1 MAKLILSFLGLPGSG
16 KTTIGEKI
24 AQNHGFKYVPEIG
37 TQLILER
44 KYKTGIDAPFEF
56 DNTVFMKTKSL
67 AQEVLNSKDK
77 KIILEAGPPMPQMYV
92 KTRAELGKHKDPR
105 KSLLQAYDHHAINNL
120 MENTF
125 YFFLFMPPQI
135 AISRQEERNKQE
147 LDLTNIDFLHIMHKN
162 LWDFYKSHKDRVFLI
177 DVVGKSEDEVYN
189 QIEKKVQAL
198 VQKEFGTST

>member
-1 MAKLILSFLGLPGSG
+1 
-16 KTTIGEKI
+16 
-24 AQNHGFKYVPEIG
+24 
-37 TQLILER
+37 
-44 KYKTGIDAPFEF
+44 
-56 DNTVFMKTKSL
+56 MKTKSL

-77 KIILEAGPPMPQMYV
+77 KIILEAGPPMPQLYV

-105 KSLLQAYDHHAINNL
+105 KSLLQAYDHHDINNL

-135 AISRQEERNKQE
+135 AISRQEERNMQE
-147 LDLTNIDFLHIMHKN
+147 LDTMNMDFLHLMHKN
-162 LWDFYKSHKDRVFLI
+162 MWDFYKAHKDRVILV
-177 DVVGKSEDEVYN
+177 DVVGKTENQVYN